1 MHIYFQ
7 FLQNLRT
14 FFNDEIKLNWYWEE
28 NVIIM
33 DVPTERFPEN
43 QLEYSE
49 NREQDAIENYD
60 QVNCNLYSNSR
71 ENHQYFIETRLSN
84 NKSLFY
90 ERTLWMIRRSKWYSF
105 QIQLNMLFHFIAGI
119 GPTPVIFAN
128 FFMNKGNYIIRDR

>member
-1 MHIYFQ
+1 
-7 FLQNLRT
+7 
-14 FFNDEIKLNWYWEE
+14 
-28 NVIIM
+28 M

-60 QVNCNLYSNSR
+60 QVNCNLHSNSR

-90 ERTLWMIRRSKWYSF
+90 ERTL
-105 QIQLNMLFHFIAGI
+105 
-119 GPTPVIFAN
+119 
-128 FFMNKGNYIIRDR
+128 